1 VLDLVLL
8 LTKTIALN
16 NIPEKIITRISQ
28 GLKKFQPIIAA
39 NKAKDVNE
47 SDTSTLIVDILSEM
61 LGFDKYNDITTE
73 HNVRGQYCDIALK
86 VNGKIKLLIEVKA
99 IGIELKD
106 THVRQIIDYAANEG
120 LDWVILSN
128 GLKWRIYKV
137 IFSKPI
143 QSALVAEINSLDLK
157 YKNRDDIQKV
167 YILTKE
173 AISKSSLDLF
183 FTQKQAT
190 DKFMLGNLLCT
201 DNIMNSIKKELRQIF
216 PDIKVQSEEIRNV
229 LLHEVIKR
237 ELLEGEDSDNAK
249 KKINKVINKQKR
261 HIANKQESTASGDSS
276 IAESNITS

>member
-1 VLDLVLL
+1 M
-8 LTKTIALN
+8 N
-16 NIPEKIITRISQ
+16 NIPEKITARISQ

-47 SDTSTLIVDILSEM
+47 SDTVTLIVDILSEM

-86 VNGKIKLLIEVKA
+86 INGKIKLLIEVKA

-120 LDWVILSN
+120 LDFVILSN

-143 QSALVAEINSLDLK
+143 QSALVAEIDSLDLK
-157 YKNRDDIQKV
+157 YKSKDDVQKI

-190 DKFMLGNLLCT
+190 DKFMLGNLICT
-201 DNIMNSIKKELRQIF
+201 DNIVNAIKKELHKIF
-216 PDIKVQSEEIRNV
+216 PDIKVQSEEIGNV
-229 LLHEVIKR
+229 LIHEVLKR

-249 KKINKVINKQKR
+249 KKINKVLNKQKR
-261 HIANKQESTASGDSS
+261 LAAGKLDSTASGNSPV
-276 IAESNITS
+276 IASGNNS

>member
-1 VLDLVLL
+1 M
-8 LTKTIALN
+8 N
-16 NIPEKIITRISQ
+16 NIPEKITGRISE

-47 SDTSTLIVDILSEM
+47 SDTVTLILDILSEI

-73 HNVRGQYCDIALK
+73 HNIRGQYCDIALK
-86 VNGKIKLLIEVKA
+86 INGKIKLLIEAKA

-106 THVRQIIDYAANEG
+106 SHVRQIIDYAANEG

-128 GLKWRIYKV
+128 GLTWRIYKV

-157 YKNRDDIQKV
+157 YKNRDDIQKI

-173 AISKSSLDLF
+173 AISKSSLDQF

-201 DNIMNSIKKELRQIF
+201 DNILNALKKELRQIF
-216 PDIKVQSEEIRNV
+216 PEIKVLSEEIKNV

-249 KKINKVINKQKR
+249 KKINKALHKKEKQK
-261 HIANKQESTASGDSS
+261 ANKESTLSENLSDTAMNNT
-276 IAESNITS
+276 I

>member
-1 VLDLVLL
+1 M
-8 LTKTIALN
+8 N
-16 NIPEKIITRISQ
+16 NIPEKITARISES
-28 GLKKFQPIIAA
+28 LKKFQPIIIA

-47 SDTSTLIVDILSEM
+47 SDTVTLIIDILSEM

-86 VNGKIKLLIEVKA
+86 INGKIKLLIEAKA

-128 GLKWRIYKV
+128 GLTWRIYKV

-143 QSALVAEINSLDLK
+143 QSVLVAVINSLDLK
-157 YKNRDDIQKV
+157 YKNKDDIQKI

-173 AISKSSLDLF
+173 AISKSSLDQF

-201 DNIMNSIKKELRQIF
+201 DNVLNFLKKELRNIF
-216 PDIKVQSEEIRNV
+216 PDIKVQSEEIKNV

-249 KKINKVINKQKR
+249 KKINKVINKQKKQV
-261 HIANKQESTASGDSS
+261 ATKQEVA
-276 IAESNITS
+276 IAGNLPKTESENNF

>member
-1 VLDLVLL
+1 M
-8 LTKTIALN
+8 TN
-16 NIPEKIITRISQ
+16 NIPEKIINRISE

-47 SDTSTLIVDILSEM
+47 SDTVTLIIDILSEIF
-61 LGFDKYNDITTE
+61 GFDKYNDITTE
-73 HNVRGQYCDIALK
+73 HNIRGQYCDIALK
-86 VNGKIKLLIEVKA
+86 INGKIKLLIEVKA

-128 GLKWRIYKV
+128 GLTWRIYKV

-143 QSALVAEINSLDLK
+143 QNVLVGIINSLDLK
-157 YKNRDDIQKV
+157 YKNKDDIQKI

-173 AISKSSLDLF
+173 AISKSSLDQF

-190 DKFMLGNLLCT
+190 DKFMVGNLLCT
-201 DNIMNSIKKELRQIF
+201 DNVLNFLKKELRNIF
-216 PDIKVQSEEIRNV
+216 PDIKVLPDEIKNV

-237 ELLEGEDSDNAK
+237 ELLEGEESDNAK
-249 KKINKVINKQKR
+249 KKINKIINKQKR
-261 HIANKQESTASGDSS
+261 QVANKQGSILPADLSSSEVDSTLQ
-276 IAESNITS
+276 

>member
-1 VLDLVLL
+1 
-8 LTKTIALN
+8 
-16 NIPEKIITRISQ
+16 
-28 GLKKFQPIIAA
+28 
-39 NKAKDVNE
+39 
-47 SDTSTLIVDILSEM
+47 
-61 LGFDKYNDITTE
+61 
-73 HNVRGQYCDIALK
+73 
-86 VNGKIKLLIEVKA
+86 LLIEVKA

-143 QSALVAEINSLDLK
+143 QSALVAEINALDLK
-157 YKNRDDIQKV
+157 YKTKDDVQKI

-201 DNIMNSIKKELRQIF
+201 ENILNAIKKELRQIF
-216 PDIKVQSEEIRNV
+216 PDIKVQTDEISHV

-237 ELLEGEDSDNAK
+237 ELMEGEDADNAK
-249 KKINKVINKQKR
+249 KRINRVINKQKR
-261 HIANKQESTASGDSS
+261 HAANKQDDAISGGSS
-276 IAESNITS
+276 ATQPQ

>member
-1 VLDLVLL
+1 M
-8 LTKTIALN
+8 N
-16 NIPEKIITRISQ
+16 NIPDKITARISQ

-47 SDTSTLIVDILSEM
+47 SDTGTLIVDILSEM

-73 HNVRGQYCDIALK
+73 HNVRGQFCDIALK
-86 VNGKIKLLIEVKA
+86 INGKIKLLIEVKA

-143 QSALVAEINSLDLK
+143 QSALVAEINALDLK
-157 YKNRDDIQKV
+157 YKNKDDVQKI

-173 AISKSSLDLF
+173 AISKSSLDIF

-201 DNIMNSIKKELRQIF
+201 DNILNAIKKELRQIF
-216 PDIKVQSEEIRNV
+216 PDIKVQSEEIGDV
-229 LLHEVIKR
+229 LLREVIKR
-237 ELLEGEDSDNAK
+237 ELMEGEEADSAK
-249 KKINKVINKQKR
+249 KKINRVINKQKR
-261 HIANKQESTASGDSS
+261 QAANKQDVATSAGSS
-276 IAESNITS
+276 VTEP

>member
-1 VLDLVLL
+1 M
-8 LTKTIALN
+8 N
-16 NIPEKIITRISQ
+16 NIPDKITSRISQ

-47 SDTSTLIVDILSEM
+47 SDTGTLIVDILSEM

-86 VNGKIKLLIEVKA
+86 INGKIKLLIEVKA

-143 QSALVAEINSLDLK
+143 QSALVAEIDSLDLK
-157 YKNRDDIQKV
+157 YKSKDDVQKI

-201 DNIMNSIKKELRQIF
+201 ENILNAIKKELRQIF
-216 PDIKVQSEEIRNV
+216 PDIKVLSEEISNV

-237 ELLEGEDSDNAK
+237 ELMEGEDADNAK
-249 KKINKVINKQKR
+249 KRINRVINKQKR
-261 HIANKQESTASGDSS
+261 QAASKQDPATANGSS
-276 IAESNITS
+276 ATEAQ